1 MNWDQ
6 IERDWNRFRVSA
18 KLRWAKIQEE
28 QLHAVAGRR
37 ALLARRIR
45 DAYAISDEEAERQLA
60 DWQARLSNE
69 RVGSG

>member
-6 IERDWNRFRVSA
+6 IERDWNRFKVGA
-18 KLRWAKIQEE
+18 KQRWTKIQEE
-28 QLHAVAGRR
+28 QLQAVAGRR
-37 ALLARRIR
+37 AMLAKRIR

-69 RVGSG
+69 RTESG

>member
-6 IERDWNRFRVSA
+6 IERDWNRFKVSA
-18 KLRWAKIQEE
+18 KQRWAKIQEE

-37 ALLARRIR
+37 AMLASRIR
-45 DAYAISDEEAERQLA
+45 DAYAVSDEEAERQLA

-69 RVGSG
+69 QLGSG